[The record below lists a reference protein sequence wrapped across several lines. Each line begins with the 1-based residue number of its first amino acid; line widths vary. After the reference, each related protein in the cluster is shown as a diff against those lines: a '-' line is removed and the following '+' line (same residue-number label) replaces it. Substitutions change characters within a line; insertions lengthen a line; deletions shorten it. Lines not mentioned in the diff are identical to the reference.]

1 MSRIIRFHQFGP
13 AEVLRYEQRETPRPG
28 PGEVLV
34 EVAAIGVS
42 WNDVLW
48 RQDLAPR
55 HARLPAGLGSE
66 IAGVVASVGEGVVG
80 FAPGDRVASFPGHD
94 LNEYPL
100 YAEQALLPQS
110 SLVLYPSALSPVEAC
125 SHYTPLL
132 VSYFALVDLAQ
143 LEPGQHVLITEARH
157 CTGPA
162 AVQLA
167 KALGARVIATCSHS
181 DDREFLQGLGAET
194 VIVTEEEDLVGRLE
208 RITEG
213 RGVEIV
219 LDSCAGSQM
228 KLLGDVIAPRG
239 KLILYG
245 MIGGNETAFPA
256 CAAFKKNFK
265 FFLHCLCDF
274 TGQPEL
280 GIEQNREAVER
291 ALLHINQLTADRLVT
306 PQVDKVFPFEEA
318 VAAHQYVESGLAR
331 GRVILQLE

>member
-13 AEVLRYEQRETPRPG
+13 AEVLRYEERPVPVAG
-28 PGEVLV
+28 SGEVLIGV
-34 EVAAIGVS
+34 RAIGVS

-66 IAGVVASVGEGVVG
+66 VAGEVLAVGEGVEG
-80 FAPGDRVASFPGHD
+80 FVVGDRVAGFPAHD
-94 LNEYPL
+94 LNQYPL
-100 YAEQALLPQS
+100 YAEHALLPQQA
-110 SLVLYPSALSPVEAC
+110 LVHYPDMLEAGEAAI
-125 SHYTPLL
+125 HYTPML
-132 VSYFALVDLAQ
+132 VSYFALVELAQ
-143 LEPGQHVLITEARH
+143 LEPGQHVLINQAAH

-167 KALGARVIATCSHS
+167 RALGGRVIATCDTSE
-181 DDREFLQGLGAET
+181 DRDYLRELGAET
-194 VIVTEEEDLVGRLE
+194 VIVTEEEDLVGRLQKV
-208 RITEG
+208 TEG
-213 RGVEIV
+213 RGVEVV
-219 LDSCAGSQM
+219 LDACGGSQM
-228 KLLGDVIAPRG
+228 KLLGDVMAPLG

-245 MIGGNETAFPA
+245 MNGGNETALPV

-291 ALLHINQLTADRLVT
+291 ALQHINQLTADRLIK
-306 PQVDKVFPFEEA
+306 PQVDRRFAFEQAVEA
-318 VAAHQYVESGLAR
+318 HRYVESGEPR
-331 GRVILQLE
+331 GRVVLMLG

>member
-13 AEVLRYEQRETPRPG
+13 ADVLRHEERAMPVAG
-28 PGEVLV
+28 PGEVLIGV
-34 EVAAIGVS
+34 RAIGVS

-66 IAGVVASVGEGVVG
+66 VAGEVLALGEGVQGFSVG
-80 FAPGDRVASFPGHD
+80 DHVAGFPAHD
-94 LNEYPL
+94 LNLYPL
-100 YAEQALLPQS
+100 YAEHALLPQQA
-110 SLVLYPSALSPVEAC
+110 LVRYPDMLSASEAAI
-125 SHYTPLL
+125 HYTPML
-132 VSYFALVDLAQ
+132 VSYFALVELAQ
-143 LEPGQHVLITEARH
+143 LEAGQYVLINQAAH

-167 KALGARVIATCSHS
+167 KALGGRVIATCDTSE
-181 DDREFLQGLGAET
+181 DRDYLRELGAET
-194 VIVTEEEDLVGRLE
+194 VIVTEEEDLVGRLQKV
-208 RITEG
+208 TEG
-213 RGVEIV
+213 RGVDVV
-219 LDSCAGSQM
+219 LDACGGSQM
-228 KLLGDVIAPRG
+228 KLLGDVMAPLG

-245 MIGGNETAFPA
+245 MNGGNETALPV

-291 ALLHINQLTADRLVT
+291 ALQHINQLTVDRLIW
-306 PQVDKVFPFEEA
+306 PQLDRQFSFEQA
-318 VAAHQYVESGLAR
+318 VEAHQYVESGVPR
-331 GRVILQLE
+331 GRVVLTLN

>member
-13 AEVLRYEQRETPRPG
+13 ADVLRHEERAMPVAG
-28 PGEVLV
+28 PGEVLIGV
-34 EVAAIGVS
+34 RAIGVS

-66 IAGVVASVGEGVVG
+66 VAGEVLAVGEGVQGFSVG
-80 FAPGDRVASFPGHD
+80 DQVAGFPAHD
-94 LNEYPL
+94 LNQYPL
-100 YAEQALLPQS
+100 YAEHALLPQQA
-110 SLVLYPSALSPVEAC
+110 LVHYPDMLSASEAAI
-125 SHYTPLL
+125 HYTPML
-132 VSYFALVDLAQ
+132 VSYFALVELAQ
-143 LEPGQHVLITEARH
+143 LEPGQYVLINQAAH

-167 KALGARVIATCSHS
+167 KALGGRVIATCDTSE
-181 DDREFLQGLGAET
+181 DRDYLRELGAET
-194 VIVTEEEDLVGRLE
+194 VIVTEEEDLVGRLQKL
-208 RITEG
+208 TEG
-213 RGVEIV
+213 RGVEVV
-219 LDSCAGSQM
+219 LDACGGSQM
-228 KLLGDVIAPRG
+228 KLLGDVMAPLG

-245 MIGGNETAFPA
+245 MNGGNETALPV

-291 ALLHINQLTADRLVT
+291 ALQHINQLTVDRLVR
-306 PQVDKVFPFEEA
+306 PQVDRQFPFEQAIEA
-318 VAAHQYVESGLAR
+318 HRYVESGIPR
-331 GRVILQLE
+331 GRVVLTLS

>member
-13 AEVLRYEQRETPRPG
+13 AEVLRYEQQETPKPG

-34 EVAAIGVS
+34 NVAAIGVS

-66 IAGVVASVGEGVVG
+66 VAGVVAAVGEDVVG
-80 FAPGDRVASFPGHD
+80 FAIGDQVASFPAHD
-94 LNEYPL
+94 LNDYPL
-100 YAEQALLPQS
+100 YGEHVRVPQHAL
-110 SLVLYPSALSPVEAC
+110 VHYPSMLSPIEA
-125 SHYTPLL
+125 SVHYTPLL
-132 VSYFALVDLAQ
+132 VSYFALVELAQ
-143 LEPGQHVLITEARH
+143 LEPGQHVLVTQARH

-162 AVQLA
+162 AVQMA
-167 KALGARVIATCSHS
+167 KALGGRVVATCAHS
-181 DDREFLQGLGAET
+181 EDREFLLGLGAET
-194 VIVTEEEDLVGRLE
+194 VIATEEEDLVGRLE
-208 RITEG
+208 RITDG
-213 RGVEIV
+213 KGVEVV
-219 LDSCAGSQM
+219 LDSCGGSQM

-280 GIEQNREAVER
+280 GIKQNREAVER

-306 PQVDKVFPFEEA
+306 PQIDKVFAFEEA
-318 VAAHQYVESGLAR
+318 VAAHQYLESGEAR
-331 GRVILQLE
+331 GRIVLSVE

>member
-13 AEVLRYEQRETPRPG
+13 AEVLRYEQQETPRPG

-34 EVAAIGVS
+34 KVAAIGVS

-66 IAGVVASVGEGVVG
+66 VAGVVEAVGEGVEG
-80 FAPGDRVASFPGHD
+80 FAIGERVASFPAHD
-94 LNEYPL
+94 LNDYPL
-100 YAEQALLPQS
+100 YGEHVRIPQTAL
-110 SLVLYPSALSPVEAC
+110 VHYSAMLSPIEAC
-125 SHYTPLL
+125 VHYTPLL
-132 VSYFALVDLAQ
+132 ISYFALVELAQ
-143 LEPGQHVLITEARH
+143 LEPGQYVLVTEARH

-167 KALGARVIATCSHS
+167 RALGARVIATCAYSE
-181 DDREFLQGLGAET
+181 DREFLLNLGAET
-194 VIVTEEEDLVGRLE
+194 VIATEEEDLVGRLD
-208 RITEG
+208 RITDG
-213 RGVEIV
+213 KGVEIV
-219 LDSCAGSQM
+219 LDSCGGSQM

-245 MIGGNETAFPA
+245 IIGGNETAFPA

-274 TGQPEL
+274 TGQPEM

-291 ALLHINQLTADRLVT
+291 ALSHINQLTADRLVG
-306 PQVDKVFPFEEA
+306 PQIDKVFPFEEA
-318 VAAHQYVESGLAR
+318 VAAHQYLESGAAR
-331 GRVILQLE
+331 GRIALRIE

>member
-13 AEVLRYEQRETPRPG
+13 AEVLRYEERPVPVAG
-28 PGEVLV
+28 PGEVLIGV
-34 EVAAIGVS
+34 RAIGVS

-66 IAGVVASVGEGVVG
+66 VAGEVLAVGEGVEG
-80 FAPGDRVASFPGHD
+80 FVVGDRVAGFPAHD
-94 LNEYPL
+94 LNQYPL
-100 YAEQALLPQS
+100 YAEHALLPLQA
-110 SLVLYPSALSPVEAC
+110 LVHYPDMLEAGEAAI
-125 SHYTPLL
+125 HYTPML
-132 VSYFALVDLAQ
+132 VSYFALVELAQ
-143 LEPGQHVLITEARH
+143 LEPGQHVLINQAAH

-167 KALGARVIATCSHS
+167 RALGGRVIATCDTSE
-181 DDREFLQGLGAET
+181 DRDYLRELGAET
-194 VIVTEEEDLVGRLE
+194 VIVTEEEDLVGRLQKV
-208 RITEG
+208 TEG
-213 RGVEIV
+213 RGVEVV
-219 LDSCAGSQM
+219 LDACGGSQM
-228 KLLGDVIAPRG
+228 KLLGDVMAPLG

-245 MIGGNETAFPA
+245 MNGGNETALPV

-291 ALLHINQLTADRLVT
+291 ALQHINQLTADRLIK
-306 PQVDKVFPFEEA
+306 PQVDRRFAFEQAVEA
-318 VAAHQYVESGLAR
+318 HRYVESGEPR
-331 GRVILQLE
+331 GRVVLMLG

>member
-1 MSRIIRFHQFGP
+1 MSRIIRFHKFGP
-13 AEVLRYEQRETPRPG
+13 AEVLRYEQQETPKPG
-28 PGEVLV
+28 PGELLV
-34 EVAAIGVS
+34 NVAAIGVS

-48 RQDLAPR
+48 RQNLAPR

-66 IAGVVASVGEGVVG
+66 VAGVVEAVGENVVG
-80 FAPGDRVASFPGHD
+80 FAIGDRVASFPAHD
-94 LNEYPL
+94 LNDYPL
-100 YAEQALLPQS
+100 YGEHVRVPQQAL
-110 SLVLYPSALSPVEAC
+110 VHYPAMLSPIEA
-125 SHYTPLL
+125 SVHYTPLL
-132 VSYFALVDLAQ
+132 ISYFALVELAQ
-143 LEPGQHVLITEARH
+143 LEPGQYVLVTQARH

-167 KALGARVIATCSHS
+167 KALGARVIATCAYSE
-181 DDREFLQGLGAET
+181 DREFLLSLGAET
-194 VIVTEEEDLVGRLE
+194 VIATEEEDLVGRLE
-208 RITEG
+208 RITDG
-213 RGVEIV
+213 KGVEVV
-219 LDSCAGSQM
+219 LDSCGGSQM

-280 GIEQNREAVER
+280 GIKQNHEAVER

-306 PQVDKVFPFEEA
+306 PQIDKVFPFEEA
-318 VAAHQYVESGLAR
+318 VAAHQYLESGEAR
-331 GRVILQLE
+331 GRIVLSLE